1 MTGLSRPPVGV
12 GRVQRSPE
20 FLVSKQCHTS
30 IKSKTFQIVYN
41 DLNKGI
47 SHIKTKPTKF
57 KFKKDF
63 SLPQAW
69 FKDKFKRDVQI
80 HLISE

>member
-41 DLNKGI
+41 DLNKDI
-47 SHIKTKPTKF
+47 SHIKTKRTKF
-57 KFKKDF
+57 TFKKDF
-63 SLPQAW
+63 SLPW

>member
-20 FLVSKQCHTS
+20 FLVSKQCHIS

-41 DLNKGI
+41 DLNKDI
-47 SHIKTKPTKF
+47 SHIKTKRTKF

-63 SLPQAW
+63 SLPW